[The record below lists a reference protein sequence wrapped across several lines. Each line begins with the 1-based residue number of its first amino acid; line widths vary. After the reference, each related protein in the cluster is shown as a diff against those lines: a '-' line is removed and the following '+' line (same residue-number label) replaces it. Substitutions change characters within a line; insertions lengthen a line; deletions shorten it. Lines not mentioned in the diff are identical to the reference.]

1 MPFGECTV
9 TLQDVALQL
18 GLPVDGKAIS
28 GCLAEF
34 EKFMESARPAWQ
46 WFQELFVVS
55 SDLRSPLNRYCQ

>member
-46 WFQELFVVS
+46 WFQELFGELPPPNKVKKNS
-55 SDLRSPLNRYCQ
+55 R